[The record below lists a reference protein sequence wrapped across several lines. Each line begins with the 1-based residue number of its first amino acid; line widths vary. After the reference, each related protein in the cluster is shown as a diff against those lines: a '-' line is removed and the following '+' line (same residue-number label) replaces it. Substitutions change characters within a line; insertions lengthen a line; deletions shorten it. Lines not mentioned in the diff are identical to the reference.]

1 MKVDKSNPNKPII
14 VAIIANSIIAI
25 SKGVGYIF
33 SGSTALLSE
42 TIHSIADV
50 LNQSLLLI
58 GVKRGQKGE
67 TELLNYGHSQ
77 ERFFWNLLSA
87 VGIFVLGCGVTVY
100 HGIHQLLSKE
110 KYLET
115 DTSIQLIIMLILF
128 VSLIAESFSFS
139 VVINEIKLE
148 AKNRNKNFFDYLNNS
163 IDPSI
168 SAIFWEDFAAILGI
182 AFAFIGILLT
192 NITGDTTFDS
202 VASIL
207 IGLLMGYIAVHL
219 AIENKKFLI
228 DRSIPQFEMN
238 QILGILKENKIITS
252 FDDIKS
258 IVLGPERLKI
268 RFKLNLD
275 INILFKQ
282 DIDLLVEELK
292 NLEVKDIQS
301 EKLRELIKNY
311 NKNLFIKR
319 EITLKDIEKTLT
331 DKVSTLKHI
340 DII

>member
-14 VAIIANSIIAI
+14 VAIIANLIIAI

-50 LNQSLLLI
+50 LNQSLLFI

-67 TELLNYGHSQ
+67 TDDLNYGHSQ

-100 HGIHQLLSKE
+100 HGVHQLLSIE
-110 KYLET
+110 NHTET
-115 DTSIQLIIMLILF
+115 DNSIQIIILTILL
-128 VSLIAESFSFS
+128 VSLIVELFSFS

-148 AKNRNKNFFDYLNNS
+148 ARNRNKKFWEYLKNA

-207 IGLLMGYIAVHL
+207 IG
-219 AIENKKFLI
+219 
-228 DRSIPQFEMN
+228 
-238 QILGILKENKIITS
+238 
-252 FDDIKS
+252 
-258 IVLGPERLKI
+258 
-268 RFKLNLD
+268 
-275 INILFKQ
+275 
-282 DIDLLVEELK
+282 
-292 NLEVKDIQS
+292 
-301 EKLRELIKNY
+301 
-311 NKNLFIKR
+311 
-319 EITLKDIEKTLT
+319 
-331 DKVSTLKHI
+331 
-340 DII
+340 

>member
-1 MKVDKSNPNKPII
+1 
-14 VAIIANSIIAI
+14 
-25 SKGVGYIF
+25 
-33 SGSTALLSE
+33 
-42 TIHSIADV
+42 
-50 LNQSLLLI
+50 
-58 GVKRGQKGE
+58 
-67 TELLNYGHSQ
+67 
-77 ERFFWNLLSA
+77 
-87 VGIFVLGCGVTVY
+87 
-100 HGIHQLLSKE
+100 
-110 KYLET
+110 
-115 DTSIQLIIMLILF
+115 MLILF
-128 VSLIAESFSFS
+128 VSLIAELFSFS
-139 VVINEIKLE
+139 VAINEIKLE
-148 AKNRNKNFFDYLNNS
+148 AKIRNKDFWEYLNNA

-168 SAIFWEDFAAILGI
+168 SAIFWEDFGAILGI

-238 QILGILKENKIITS
+238 QILGTLKENKIITS
-252 FDDIKS
+252 FEDIKS

-292 NLEVKDIQS
+292 SLGVKDIQS

-311 NKNLFIKR
+311 NKSLFIKR

-331 DKVSTLKHI
+331 DKVSNLKHI

>member
-14 VAIIANSIIAI
+14 VAIIANLIIAI
-25 SKGVGYIF
+25 SKGVGYLF

-50 LNQSLLLI
+50 CNQSLLFI
-58 GVKRGQKGE
+58 GVKRGQMGE

-87 VGIFVLGCGVTVY
+87 VGIFILGCGVTVY
-100 HGIHQLLSKE
+100 HGIHQFLSKE
-110 KYLET
+110 KFVGKDE
-115 DTSIQLIIMLILF
+115 SIQIIILLILL
-128 VSLIAESFSFS
+128 VSLIAETYSFK
-139 VVINEIKLE
+139 VAINEIKLE
-148 AKNRNKNFFDYLNNS
+148 AKNRNKGFREYLNNS

-207 IGLLMGYIAVHL
+207 IGLLMGYIALHL
-219 AIENKKFLI
+219 AIENKKFLV
-228 DRSIPQFEMN
+228 DRSIPQYEMN
-238 QILGILKENKIITS
+238 QILGTLKENKIITS
-252 FDDIKS
+252 YEDIKS

-268 RFKLNLD
+268 RLKLNLD
-275 INILFKQ
+275 INNLFKQ
-282 DIDLLVEELK
+282 DIDFLIEDLK
-292 NLEVKDIQS
+292 SMGVKEIQS
-301 EKLRELIKNY
+301 EKAREVIKNY

-319 EITLKDIEKTLT
+319 ELTLKEIEKSLT